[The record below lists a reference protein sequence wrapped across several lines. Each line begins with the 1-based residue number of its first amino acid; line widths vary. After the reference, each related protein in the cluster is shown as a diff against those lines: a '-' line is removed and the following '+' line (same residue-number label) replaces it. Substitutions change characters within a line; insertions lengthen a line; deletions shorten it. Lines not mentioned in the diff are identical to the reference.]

1 MLVVIE
7 QTSALSDVA
16 HGLLERDVIEFGDR
30 HRQQEFDAALQG
42 QSNFMH
48 RLLFALIGTLD
59 VGRIGHAP
67 VRRHRLAGPHRAH
80 FASGLVADRE
90 DEIQRRRARLGELI
104 PALAAIAVG
113 RQMPARQLTQRE
125 RVHFALGMTAG
136 RVGWISTIGYGCLTN
151 WVKIGPDGLSPGET
165 ARCFATLVLTGVPL
179 SLTLL
184 IMLRHVAR
192 LAPAPVAMAAS
203 LAVSAMT
210 AVALSL
216 YHPLDA
222 TVMILMWNIGLTVIL
237 LIGSASYGSRLFRWI
252 GAAV

>member
-1 MLVVIE
+1 MKRSTSEVIDSLVADSTPVRPLHRPLWRA
-7 QTSALSDVA
+7 TGWLTFAVLVLAALAVA
-16 HGLLERDVIEFGDR
+16 HGLRPDLSLKLHERVFATGI
-30 HRQQEFDAALQG
+30 AAAAATGILAAVG
-42 QSNFMH
+42 AFVASVPG
-48 RLLFALIGTLD
+48 RSLRWVLL
-59 VGRIGHAP
+59 P
-67 VRRHRLAGPHRAH
+67 V
-80 FASGLVADRE
+80 
-90 DEIQRRRARLGELI
+90 
-104 PALAAIAVG
+104 PALLV
-113 RQMPARQLTQRE
+113 
-125 RVHFALGMTAG
+125 
-136 RVGWISTIGYGCLTN
+136 WISTIGYGCLTN

-192 LAPAPVAMAAS
+192 LAPAPVAMAGS
-203 LAVSAMT
+203 VAVSAMT

-252 GAAV
+252 GAAA